1 MTQNSNKKDFETQ
14 DVTVDILMKQLRE
27 VTETAKKLVSIKTED
42 LSKKFSETI
51 DLVSLRAKIEEAKEL
66 YLKNL
71 DISRTL
77 SLKKERLYIDLL
89 YVILENILAADA
101 TCQYKECQ
109 IIYVVSSDNTL
120 SRYST
125 VRLTKKDN
133 SGVVDKKLYFSDNN
147 WVSLANV
154 LHFNGEV
161 EEFFTELNERVDC
174 MVQYQPSFSE
184 IFEKEAHV
192 VNCITVTYY
201 FDN

>member
-1 MTQNSNKKDFETQ
+1 MTQDNNKKDFETQ
-14 DVTVDILMKQLRE
+14 DVTIDTLIKQLQQAA
-27 VTETAKKLVSIKTED
+27 ETAKQLVSIKTED
-42 LSKKFSETI
+42 LSKKISEKV
-51 DLVSLRAKIEEAKEL
+51 DLVSLRSKIEESKEL
-66 YLKNL
+66 YLRNL
-71 DISRTL
+71 KMSKAL
-77 SLKKERLYIDLL
+77 SVKKEHLYIDLL
-89 YVILENILAADA
+89 YVTLENTLATNA

-125 VRLTKKDN
+125 VRLIKKDD
-133 SGVVDKKLYFSDNN
+133 STVVDRKLYFSDNN
-147 WVSLANV
+147 WVPLANV

-161 EEFFTELNERVDC
+161 EEFFKEINERSDY

-184 IFEKEAHV
+184 IFEKEDYV